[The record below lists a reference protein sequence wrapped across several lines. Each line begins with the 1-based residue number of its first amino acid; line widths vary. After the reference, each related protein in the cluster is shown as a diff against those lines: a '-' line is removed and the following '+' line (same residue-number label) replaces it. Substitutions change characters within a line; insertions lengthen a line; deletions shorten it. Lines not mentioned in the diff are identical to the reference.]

1 MKTAP
6 AFHVYVLGKL
16 DQLGL
21 TKLLAELGLEG
32 EPLNDPGRVIHP
44 AVILVGPGQEAPA
57 GLTDITIAP
66 PVDASP
72 SALREMLRVAM
83 EHVTLQRHVTQLE
96 EQATRQQRQLAELHC
111 IGIAPFV
118 QTDIVE

>member
-32 EPLNDPGRVIHP
+32 EPLNDPGRGIHP

-57 GLTDITIAP
+57 GLTAITIAP

-72 SALREMLRVAM
+72 SAPPELLRVGM
-83 EHVTLQRHVTQLE
+83 EDGTPKRQGTPLE
-96 EQATRQQRQLAELHC
+96 
-111 IGIAPFV
+111 GPP
-118 QTDIVE
+118 